1 MNDFRNGMNIPKRNT
16 MKLNQPSLVFWEG
29 LSFFK
34 PKTGAILFLGTCDT
48 VARLAVL
55 RHSDTM
61 TAAALDAG
69 LTPLATLMAHVT
81 CGGAYT
87 NRALPTEV
95 RVGERR
101 KELRVVKVFGCLFDK
116 KKDIFGAIVGI
127 PYGTIRAL
135 LVKLCWRMSVSS
147 F

>member
-1 MNDFRNGMNIPKRNT
+1 
-16 MKLNQPSLVFWEG
+16 
-29 LSFFK
+29 
-34 PKTGAILFLGTCDT
+34 
-48 VARLAVL
+48 
-55 RHSDTM
+55 M

-101 KELRVVKVFGCLFDK
+101 KELRVVKVFGRLFDK
-116 KKDIFGAIVGI
+116 KKAIFRCNCGNSLWYYTCTFGEIVLEDEC
-127 PYGTIRAL
+127 P
-135 LVKLCWRMSVSS
+135 
-147 F
+147 